1 MKNTNAKNKMNKKEI
16 KKIAETLAAVY
27 IYIYIVLS
35 FRHERKLKYAENK
48 NINRDINKHKDR
60 TMLKIASIGL
70 SLCSSV
76 NSENVKFENLKKI
89 IRIVKMKRGYWQ
101 FLANRDGPLTRIY

>member
-1 MKNTNAKNKMNKKEI
+1 MTGVQTCALPIYVGQDLITTDGTTLLGADDKAG
-16 KKIAETLAAVY
+16 IAEIMALAQYLLEHPEIPHGTV
-27 IYIYIVLS
+27 
-35 FRHERKLKYAENK
+35 
-48 NINRDINKHKDR
+48 
-60 TMLKIASIGL
+60 KIGSIGL
-70 SLCSSV
+70 SLCSSI